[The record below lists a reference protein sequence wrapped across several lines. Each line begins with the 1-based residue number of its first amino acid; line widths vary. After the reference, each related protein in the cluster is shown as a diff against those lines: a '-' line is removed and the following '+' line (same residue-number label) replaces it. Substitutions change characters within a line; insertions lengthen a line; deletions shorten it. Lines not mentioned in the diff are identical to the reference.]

1 MAGERTLASLSSYRK
16 RYKKADR
23 RGRSKLLDEFCEMTG
38 YHRKYAIALLGRP
51 VDEVASE
58 CPRRRRGASYG
69 PAVSRA
75 LEHIW
80 ESAGYPWSARLKAML
95 PQWLPWAR
103 RHLRGLAPDVEQA
116 LLKISPRQI
125 DRLLAGKKRRNKK
138 RLYGH
143 TKPGKLLKSQI
154 PIRTDNWD
162 VTSPGYLEIDL
173 VVHCGPSASGEFVC
187 SFNLTDICTGWTE
200 TRAIMGKGE
209 RGVVAAL
216 EEVRLELPFDLA
228 AIDSDNGSE
237 FINRHLT
244 RWCEKHGIA
253 FTRSRAYKKND
264 NAHIEQ
270 KNWTHVRRIF
280 GWDRYDTPEQC
291 AMMNALYRSELYHMQ
306 NLFQPCVKLV
316 EKTRVGSKVRR
327 RYDKAMTPLD
337 RLEAFHGKSP
347 IPLRVQR
354 LLAVRENLDPF
365 ALSSRIDMG
374 LERLT
379 RTTRQASRK
388 YAHELVS

>member
-16 RYKKADR
+16 RYKKGDR
-23 RGRSKLLDEFCEMTG
+23 RGRSKLLDEFCNMTG
-38 YHRKYAIALLGRP
+38 YHRKYAIALLGHP
-51 VDEVASE
+51 VDVIASE
-58 CPRRRRGASYG
+58 APRRRRGASYG

-75 LEHIW
+75 LEYFW
-80 ESAGYPWSARLKAML
+80 ERAGYPWSARLKALL
-95 PQWLPWAR
+95 PQWLPWAP
-103 RHLRGLAPDVEQA
+103 RHVRGLTPEVEQA
-116 LLKISPRQI
+116 LLKISPRQM
-125 DRLLAGKKRRNKK
+125 DRLLADKKRGNKK

-173 VVHCGPSASGEFVC
+173 VVHCGPSASGEFIC

-209 RGVVAAL
+209 AGVVAAL
-216 EEVRLELPFDLA
+216 EEIRLALPFDLI

-237 FINRHLT
+237 FINHHLM
-244 RWCEKHGIA
+244 RWCKKHTIA
-253 FTRSRAYKKND
+253 FTRSRPYKKND

-280 GWDRYDTPEQC
+280 GWDRYDTAEQC

-306 NLFQPCVKLV
+306 NFFQPCVKLV
-316 EKTRVGSKVRR
+316 EKTRIGSKVRR
-327 RYDKAMTPLD
+327 RYDTALTPLD
-337 RLEAFHGKSP
+337 RLVAFHGTNP
-347 IPLRVQR
+347 VPLCVQR
-354 LLAVRENLDPF
+354 LLVVRENLDPF
-365 ALSSRIDMG
+365 GLSSRIDAG
-374 LERLT
+374 LTRLT
-379 RTTRQASRK
+379 RTTRKTKHMNIQ
-388 YAHELVS
+388 EIV

>member
-16 RYKKADR
+16 RYKKGDR

-38 YHRKYAIALLGRP
+38 YHRKYATALLGQP
-51 VDEVASE
+51 VDVVASE
-58 CPRRRRGASYG
+58 SPRRRRGASYG
-69 PAVSRA
+69 PAVCRA
-75 LEHIW
+75 LEYFW
-80 ESAGYPWSARLKAML
+80 ERAGYPWSARLKAML
-95 PQWLPWAR
+95 PQWLPWAP
-103 RHLRGLAPDVEQA
+103 RHLRCLTPDVEQA
-116 LLKISPRQI
+116 LLKISPRQM
-125 DRLLAGKKRRNKK
+125 DRLLADKKRGNKK

-154 PIRTDNWD
+154 PIRTDHWD

-173 VVHCGPSASGEFVC
+173 VVHCGPSASGEFIC

-209 RGVVAAL
+209 TGVIAAL
-216 EEVRLELPFDLA
+216 EEVRLELPFDLV

-237 FINRHLT
+237 FINHHLM
-244 RWCEKHGIA
+244 RWCKKHTIA
-253 FTRSRAYKKND
+253 FTRSRPYKKND

-306 NLFQPCVKLV
+306 NFFQPCVKLV
-316 EKTRVGSKVRR
+316 EKTHVGSKVRR
-327 RYDKAMTPLD
+327 RYDKALTPLD
-337 RLEAFHGKSP
+337 RLVAFHGTSP

-354 LLAVRENLDPF
+354 LLVVRENLDPF
-365 ALSSRIDMG
+365 GLSSRIDAG
-374 LERLT
+374 LTRLT
-379 RTTRQASRK
+379 RTTRQEKHA
-388 YAHELVS
+388 YA

>member
-1 MAGERTLASLSSYRK
+1 MASLSSYRK
-16 RYKKADR
+16 RYKKGDR
-23 RGRSKLLDEFCEMTG
+23 RDRSKLLDEFCEMTE

-51 VDEVASE
+51 VDAVVPPG
-58 CPRRRRGASYG
+58 PRRRRGASYG
-69 PAVSRA
+69 PAVCRA
-75 LEHIW
+75 LEYCW
-80 ESAGYPWSARLKAML
+80 EHAGYPWSARLKAML
-95 PQWLPWAR
+95 PQWLPWAS
-103 RHLRGLAPDVEQA
+103 RHLRSLTPEVEQA
-116 LLKISPRQI
+116 LLKISPRQM
-125 DRLLAGKKRRNKK
+125 DRLLADKKRGNKK

-143 TKPGKLLKSQI
+143 TKPGQLLKSQI

-173 VVHCGPSASGEFVC
+173 VVHCGPSASGEFIC

-209 RGVVAAL
+209 AGVVAAL
-216 EEVRLELPFDLA
+216 EEIRLELPFDLV

-237 FINRHLT
+237 FINHHLV
-244 RWCEKHGIA
+244 RWCKKHTIT
-253 FTRSRAYKKND
+253 FTRSRPYKKND

-280 GWDRYDTPEQC
+280 GWDRYDTAEQC

-316 EKTRVGSKVRR
+316 GKTRVGSKVRR
-327 RYDKAMTPLD
+327 HYDTAMTPLD
-337 RLEAFHGKSP
+337 RLVAFHGTNP

-354 LLAVRENLDPF
+354 LLTVRENLDPF
-365 ALSSRIDMG
+365 GLSSRIDAG
-374 LERLT
+374 LTRLT
-379 RTTRQASRK
+379 RTTRQEKQKVTAN
-388 YAHELVS
+388 

>member
-1 MAGERTLASLSSYRK
+1 M
-16 RYKKADR
+16 
-23 RGRSKLLDEFCEMTG
+23 LDEFCEMTG
-38 YHRKYAIALLGRP
+38 YHRKYSMALLGRP
-51 VDEVASE
+51 VDEVAAD

-80 ESAGYPWSARLKAML
+80 ESAGYPWSARFKAML

-103 RHLRGLAPDVEQA
+103 RRLRGLTPDVEQA

-125 DRLLAGKKRRNKK
+125 DRLLANKKRRNKK

-209 RGVVAAL
+209 TGVVAAL
-216 EEVRLELPFDLA
+216 EEVRLELPFDLV

-237 FINRHLT
+237 YINKVVAKLLNGLLIKQTKSRPRH
-244 RWCEKHGIA
+244 
-253 FTRSRAYKKND
+253 SND
-264 NAHIEQ
+264 NPLAETKNGAIIRKHIGYSYIAKKHAGLVNTFYQNTFNDYLNYHRPCGFAEITVNAKGKELKKYPPENYLTPYEKFKSLPNAEQ
-270 KNWTHVRRIF
+270 YLK
-280 GWDRYDTPEQC
+280 P
-291 AMMNALYRSELYHMQ
+291 
-306 NLFQPCVKLV
+306 
-316 EKTRVGSKVRR
+316 KVTFK
-327 RYDKAMTPLD
+327 DLD
-337 RLEAFHGKSP
+337 RLANATSDIE
-347 IPLRVQR
+347 
-354 LLAVRENLDPF
+354 
-365 ALSSRIDMG
+365 
-374 LERLT
+374 
-379 RTTRQASRK
+379 
-388 YAHELVS
+388 YAKFMQTEKFKMFKIIQSNP